1 VWHALNNRDTV
12 SASTDMHIPDNF
24 LSTPVWAA
32 FDAISVPAVG
42 FLARRASRELDEA
55 RIPLLGVMGAFVFAA
70 QMINFPVGIGT
81 SGHLVGG
88 ALLACTL
95 GAAPAALVMTAIIAI
110 QAFVFQDGGV
120 LALGA
125 NVFNMAIAGV
135 LAGYLPIHFWGAT
148 ERRKRAIFAGA
159 FLSVMVSASLALG
172 ELLISGIAMPRP
184 VILISLGLFAMS
196 ALIEGAI
203 TVAVVQAIE
212 KLNPGFVQ
220 TRASSGRAM
229 AAVSAAA
236 LLLGGVGF
244 LMASSAPDGIQN
256 IGVQLGLTAKTGF
269 HAPLADYA
277 MGYFE
282 SSWLRRAS
290 AGLAGLLLIYGV
302 CLVAGR
308 WIGRQRSA

>member
-1 VWHALNNRDTV
+1 
-12 SASTDMHIPDNF
+12 MHIPDNF

-42 FLARRASRELDEA
+42 YLARRASRDLDES
-55 RIPLLGVMGAFVFAA
+55 RVPLLGVMGAFVFAA

-95 GAAPAALVMTAIIAI
+95 GPAPAALVMTAIIAT

-135 LAGYLPIHFWGAT
+135 LAAYLPIRFWGGNGN
-148 ERRKRAIFAGA
+148 RKQAIFAGA
-159 FLSVMVSASLALG
+159 FLSVMVSATLALG
-172 ELLISGIAMPRP
+172 ELLISGVPMPRP
-184 VILISLGLFAMS
+184 VIWTSFALFAVS

-203 TVAVVQAIE
+203 TIAVLGAIE
-212 KLNPGFVQ
+212 KLNPSFIQ
-220 TRASSGRAM
+220 KPAASGGRAL
-229 AAVSAAA
+229 AGLSAAA
-236 LLLGGVGF
+236 LILGVAGF
-244 LMASSAPDGIQN
+244 MIASTAPDGIQRL
-256 IGVQLGLTAKTGF
+256 GAQLGLTAQTHF

-277 MGYFE
+277 AGYFE
-282 SSWLRRAS
+282 STWMRRAT

>member
-1 VWHALNNRDTV
+1 MILT
-12 SASTDMHIPDNF
+12 
-24 LSTPVWAA
+24 
-32 FDAISVPAVG
+32 
-42 FLARRASRELDEA
+42 RRAGRELDDA

-88 ALLACTL
+88 ALLACML

-125 NVFNMAIAGV
+125 NVFNMAIVGV
-135 LAGYLPIHFWGAT
+135 LAGYLPIHLWGRT
-148 ERRKRAIFAGA
+148 KFRKQAIFAGA
-159 FLSVMVSASLALG
+159 FLSVMASASLALG

-184 VILISLGLFAMS
+184 VILISLALFAMS

-203 TVAVVQAIE
+203 TVAVVEAIE
-212 KLNPGFVQ
+212 KLNPGLVQ
-220 TRASSGRAM
+220 KTQPSSGRAIV
-229 AAVSAAA
+229 AVGAAA

-244 LMASSAPDGIQN
+244 LMASSAPDGIQQ
-256 IGVQLGLTAKTGF
+256 IGVQLGLAAKTGF

-277 MGYFE
+277 VGYFE

-302 CLVAGR
+302 CLGAGR

>member
-1 VWHALNNRDTV
+1 
-12 SASTDMHIPDNF
+12 MHIPDNF
-24 LSTPVWAA
+24 LSTPVWASL
-32 FDAISVPAVG
+32 DAVSIPAVV
-42 FLARRASRELDEA
+42 LMSRRAGSELDESK
-55 RIPLLGVMGAFVFAA
+55 IPLLGVMGAFVFAA

-88 ALLACTL
+88 ALLACML

-135 LAGYLPIHFWGAT
+135 LAGYLPIHFWGTTA
-148 ERRKRAIFAGA
+148 RRKQAIFIGA
-159 FLSVMVSASLALG
+159 FLSVMVSASLAMG

-184 VILISLGLFAMS
+184 VILISLALFAMS

-203 TVAVVQAIE
+203 TIAVVQAIE
-212 KLNPGFVQ
+212 KLNPGLIQ
-220 TRASSGRAM
+220 KKQPSSGRALIALST
-229 AAVSAAA
+229 AAV
-236 LLLGGVGF
+236 LLGGVGF
-244 LMASSAPDGIQN
+244 LMASSAPDGIEQ
-256 IGVQLGLTAKTGF
+256 IGIKLGLAAKTQF
-269 HAPLADYA
+269 HAPLADYSV
-277 MGYFE
+277 GLFE

-302 CLVAGR
+302 CLGAGR
-308 WIGRQRSA
+308 LIGRRRTA